1 MHWTYE
7 KWKYDSDLRQGDI
20 LEPTEGLL
28 NLFKDVHPHFTQEKY
43 RGFLILTQSCDMV
56 RRKDRGN
63 KCSATHI
70 SLSVIRSLQDVISD
84 SLKDSFGYLA
94 PGIYAQHMK
103 KTVRD
108 LVERLVNQNEN
119 ALGLF
124 YLHPDLDSGIT
135 VSSVAILRVAI
146 SVRAVEHYHTLEET
160 RVGRLS
166 KEFQPKLGWMVG
178 NLYSRV
184 GVTDWKEKSEDEKEN
199 IEEIIIKEI
208 LSFTQKEPIW
218 LDRALHKKILK
229 KRHPSYRHKSSLHFS
244 TKLFLGKLIE
254 SIKVPFLYADALK
267 KNYLVE
273 AKKLGSFSSTT
284 SKRSS
289 IQSFFC
295 FLPVNISIGVWSF
308 LLPAL

>member
-7 KWKYDSDLRQGDI
+7 KWKCDSDLRQGDI

-229 KRHPSYRHKSSLHFS
+229 KQPDFNLLSSS
-244 TKLFLGKLIE
+244 VQEQII
-254 SIKVPFLYADALK
+254 SD
-267 KNYLVE
+267 
-273 AKKLGSFSSTT
+273 
-284 SKRSS
+284 
-289 IQSFFC
+289 
-295 FLPVNISIGVWSF
+295 FLPLPPKDKAIEIIAKTIKDVAPKIPDNDLEIIKNRLVNNEQFEAQMRKFG
-308 LLPAL
+308 